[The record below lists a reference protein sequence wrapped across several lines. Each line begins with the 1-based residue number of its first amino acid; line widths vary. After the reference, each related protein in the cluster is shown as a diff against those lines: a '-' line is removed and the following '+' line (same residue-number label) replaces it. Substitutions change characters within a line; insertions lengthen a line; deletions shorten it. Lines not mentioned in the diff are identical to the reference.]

1 VSLWS
6 NGSVRRD
13 VSAHLALT
21 VHGPATLLF
30 STAVSGTGLSVD
42 ERLEL
47 RVDGRAVEPVA
58 FPDHYGSRLQQVECP
73 AARVEFD
80 YAATVLGEA
89 DPAGA
94 EPVDLVTF
102 LRPSRYCESD
112 ALAPTAEAE
121 FGGLE
126 GRELLEAVAAWV
138 HDKLEYV
145 SGSSLPTD
153 GAVRT
158 LLARQGVCRD
168 FAHLTIALL
177 RARDVP
183 ARLVSVYAPGLD
195 PMDFHA
201 VCEAWVDDAWQVVDA
216 TWLAPRQALLRIATG
231 RDAADTAFLTNN
243 GADLVL
249 DELEVTAVADAL
261 PDDDWSALVQLR

>member
-1 VSLWS
+1 M
-6 NGSVRRD
+6 RRD

-21 VHGPATLLF
+21 VEGPVSLLF
-30 STAVSGTGLSVD
+30 STAVSGTGPTLD
-42 ERLEL
+42 ERLTL
-47 RVDGRAVEPVA
+47 RVDGQVIEPIE
-58 FPDHYGSRLQQVECP
+58 FPDHYGSRLHQITCW
-73 AARVEFD
+73 ASRVEFD
-80 YAATVLGEA
+80 YAATVLGQA
-89 DPAGA
+89 DVVGA
-94 EPVDLVTF
+94 EPIDLVTF

-121 FGGLE
+121 FGDLE
-126 GRELLEAVAAWV
+126 GHDLLAAVAGWV
-138 HDKLEYV
+138 HEKLDYV
-145 SGSSLPTD
+145 AGSSLATD

-183 ARLVSVYAPGLD
+183 ARLVSVYAPGLA

-201 VCEAWVDDAWQVVDA
+201 VCEAWVGGAWHLVDA
-216 TWLAPRQALLRIATG
+216 TWLAPRQTLLRIATG

-243 GADLVL
+243 GADLLL
-249 DELEVTAVADAL
+249 DEMEVTAVADQL
-261 PDDDWSALVQLR
+261 PDDDWSSLVQLR

>member
-1 VSLWS
+1 M
-6 NGSVRRD
+6 RRD
-13 VSAHLALT
+13 VSARLT
-21 VHGPATLLF
+21 CRVAGPATLLF
-30 STAVSGTGLSVD
+30 STAVSGRGWTVD
-42 ERLEL
+42 ERFTL
-47 RVDGRAVEPVA
+47 RVAGRRVEPTE
-58 FPDHYGSRLQQVECP
+58 FTDHYGSRLHQYVGGPDHVEL
-73 AARVEFD
+73 D
-80 YAATVLGEA
+80 YAATVLGRA
-89 DPAGA
+89 QSPGA
-94 EPVDLVTF
+94 EPIDLATF

-112 ALAPTAEAE
+112 TLTPTAQAQ
-121 FGGLE
+121 FGGLS
-126 GRELLEAVAAWV
+126 GGYLLAAVAGWV
-138 HDKLEYV
+138 HDTLDYV

-201 VCEAWVDDAWQVVDA
+201 VCEAWVDGVWQVVDA
-216 TWLAPRQALLRIATG
+216 TWLAPRQALVRIATG

-243 GADLVL
+243 GAELVL
-249 DELEVTAVADAL
+249 EEMEVTAVAGEL
-261 PDDDWSALVQLR
+261 PADDWTTPCRLS